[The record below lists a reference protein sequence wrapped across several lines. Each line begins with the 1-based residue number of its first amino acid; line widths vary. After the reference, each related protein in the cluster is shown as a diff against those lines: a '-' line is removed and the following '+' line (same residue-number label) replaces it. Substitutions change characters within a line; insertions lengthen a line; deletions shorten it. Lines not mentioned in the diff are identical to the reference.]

1 MAPLEPDGKN
11 SSDTRPDFWQMIWET
26 KTKLI
31 VMMCSISPGFS
42 GCSQY
47 FPDKT
52 GDEVQLGHFLVK
64 NIETQ
69 DHDSYVERSFDLA
82 SVYMPALNNTS
93 FGPPYCFCLW
103 LALEHQFFESFACTY
118 ITENIMLRK
127 CIILSRMYCM

>member
-11 SSDTRPDFWQMIWET
+11 STDTRSDFWQMIWES

-31 VMMCSISPGFS
+31 VMMCSVTPGFT

-52 GDEVQLGHFLVK
+52 GDKAEHGNFLVK

-69 DHDSYVERSFDLA
+69 DDDSYVERSFDLVEKN
-82 SVYMPALNNTS
+82 SESRQIVHLQFKKWPNYGVPDT
-93 FGPPYCFCLW
+93 FGNYL
-103 LALEHQFFESFACTY
+103 
-118 ITENIMLRK
+118 I
-127 CIILSRMYCM
+127 